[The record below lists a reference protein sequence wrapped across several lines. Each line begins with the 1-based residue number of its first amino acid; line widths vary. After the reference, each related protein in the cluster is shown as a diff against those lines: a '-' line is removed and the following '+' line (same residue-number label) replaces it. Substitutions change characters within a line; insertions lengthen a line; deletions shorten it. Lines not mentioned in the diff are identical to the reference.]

1 MLIIIDIHVR
11 AKLLHVVYAS
21 IEQKKRMKVVLRL
34 KVRGTFATFHSRCS
48 HFVEVLRW

>member
-1 MLIIIDIHVR
+1 MLQIIDIPVR

-34 KVRGTFATFHSRCS
+34 KVRGPLVRFIIPVALTSLKS
-48 HFVEVLRW
+48 